1 MTQQISALPAWGMG
15 RTRAALHGAAATVVV
30 LGALAWAG
38 DATAQDETPP
48 PETTADGATA
58 PALGAAATD
67 ASGEVADV
75 ITVYGTSNPLP
86 VFKYPGQVSVVGRTN
101 VDVFAPSAISDLLRD
116 VPGLEFSGG
125 PRRTGETPA
134 LRGLSDQNVL
144 ILVDGARQSFN
155 SAHDG
160 RFFIDP
166 DLIGTAEVVRGPA
179 SALYGS
185 GAVGGVLAFETVDA
199 ADLLRGGEDFGL
211 RLRTGYQDSN
221 EEVFGSATAFG
232 MIGGVD
238 LVGSIGVRRSG
249 DIELGDG
256 TTLPSDD
263 EILSSLLKAEYDLT
277 QALRIEASWARFENN
292 AVEPNNGQGVVLA
305 DDPVLSADVEKEVI
319 TNTFR
324 GAVAF
329 DPRSAWIDAR
339 VTGYFTDTGVEEVD
353 STFFDPDNPDVVGR
367 TVDRDVETIGV
378 NARNVSRFS
387 IANLEAA
394 ATVGIDWFEDSQDGR
409 DSNVSDLTRS
419 GVPNGSTAFLGVF
432 AQLETSIE
440 RPLGLPGD
448 LVFIPSIRFD
458 EFESEVDGEF
468 TTDDDA
474 FSPRVAGSYGPVE
487 WLRVFASYSEAFR
500 APSIGELFLEGPHFP
515 QAHPV
520 LSDFTVNPP
529 VFVPVFNNFVPNAD
543 LEPEETQTIEVGAGV
558 DFRSVL
564 FAGDRLQA
572 KASYYQ
578 TDAEGLIDIFVLG
591 ANGAPFTGAPD
602 AATFSPTCFAPP
614 FFPCAAGTTE
624 SRNVD
629 DAELDGIEVEA
640 IYDSRRLR
648 AQATYATVNGEDTAT
663 GADIGTL
670 TPDRFNLDVRG
681 KFPEWGVD
689 VGGRVQLAN
698 EFRRFA
704 FDSDQDALVLAEERA
719 SYAVLDLYA
728 SWRPRFLEGVRVDA
742 GVDNVF
748 DTDYERVFEGVSEPG
763 INPRVAVSYQLAF
776 GGGR

>member
-1 MTQQISALPAWGMG
+1 MTHHTISQPAWRG
-15 RTRAALHGAAATVVV
+15 RHQRAALNGVAIATLAA
-30 LGALAWAG
+30 GALLWVDGAS
-38 DATAQDETPP
+38 AQEETPP
-48 PETTADGATA
+48 PETTDATATA
-58 PALGAAATD
+58 PAFGAAEAD
-67 ASGEVADV
+67 ASGEVSDV

-125 PRRTGETPA
+125 PRRSGETPA
-134 LRGLSDQNVL
+134 IRGLSDQNVL
-144 ILVDGARQSFN
+144 VLIDGARQSFN

-179 SALYGS
+179 SSLYGS
-185 GAVGGVLAFETVDA
+185 GAAGGVLAFETVDA
-199 ADLLRGGEDFGL
+199 ADLLRGEEAFGL
-211 RLRTGYQDSN
+211 RLRSGYQDVNN
-221 EEVFGSATAFG
+221 EAFGSATGFA
-232 MIGGVD
+232 MIGNLD
-238 LVGSIGVRRSG
+238 LVGSVGVRRSG
-249 DIELGDG
+249 DIELGND

-263 EILSSLLKAEYDLT
+263 EILTSLLKAEYALT
-277 QALRIEASWARFENN
+277 DAWRLEASWARFENN
-292 AVEPNNGQGVVLA
+292 AVEPNNGQGVVPP
-305 DDPVLSADVEKEVI
+305 DDPVLGADVEKEII

-329 DPRSAWIDAR
+329 DPRSTWIDAR

-353 STFFDPDNPDVVGR
+353 PTFFDPDNPNVVGR

-387 IANLEAA
+387 VANIDAA
-394 ATVGIDWFEDSQDGR
+394 VTVGVDWFEDSQDGR
-409 DSNVSDLTRS
+409 DSNVSDLTRA
-419 GVPNGSTAFLGVF
+419 GVPSGSTEFLGLF
-432 AQLETSIE
+432 AQLETTID

-448 LVFIPSIRFD
+448 FVFIPGIRFD
-458 EFESEVDGEF
+458 DFESEVDGEF

-487 WLRVFASYSEAFR
+487 WLRVFGSYAEAFR
-500 APSIGELFLEGPHFP
+500 APAIGELFLEGPHFP

-529 VFVPVFNNFVPNAD
+529 VFVPAFNNFVPNPN
-543 LEPEETQTIEVGAGV
+543 LEPEDSQTIEFGAGV

-564 FAGDRLQA
+564 FAGDRFQA

-578 TDAEGLIDIFVLG
+578 TDAEGLINIFVLG
-591 ANGAPFTGAPD
+591 DDGAPFTGGPG
-602 AATFSPTCFAPP
+602 TFSPSCFTPP
-614 FFPCAAGTTE
+614 FFPCSAGTTE

-648 AQATYATVNGEDTAT
+648 AQATYATVNGEDTET
-663 GADIGTL
+663 GEDLGTL

-681 KFPEWGVD
+681 KFPEWSLD

-704 FDSDQDALVLAEERA
+704 FDSNVGGLVLAEERA

-728 SWRPRFLEGVRVDA
+728 SWRPRFLDGVRVDA

-748 DTDYERVFEGVSEPG
+748 DTNYERVFEGVSEPG